1 MQRKN
6 GGFETVRNKLIRNLR
21 LYGGLYLL
29 ILPVLIYV
37 FVFSYIPMYGVTIA
51 FKDYKFIKGIAGSPW
66 ANNHGLKYFIRFLSS
81 SQFPRVMSNTVI
93 ISAMRLLISFPAPVI
108 LAILLNELR
117 SQRFKRVVQSITY
130 LPHFM
135 SWVVISALLLDIL
148 NPVNGIVNAVI
159 VALGG
164 KAISFSIEPSYF
176 RWLLVLASMWKEVGW
191 GSVVY
196 LAAITGLDLAMY
208 EAADIDGANRFQR
221 IIYITLPSIMPVVT
235 IMFIL
240 RIGNFLNAGFD
251 EIINMYNPAVYSV
264 SDIIDTYAYRV
275 GLVDMNFSYSAA
287 IGLFKNVIGAMM
299 LVITNIITR
308 STTGEG
314 VW

>member
-6 GGFETVRNKLIRNLR
+6 GGFGTVRNKLIRNLR

-164 KAISFSIEPSYF
+164 KAISFSIEPGYF

>member
-6 GGFETVRNKLIRNLR
+6 GGFGTVRNKLIRNLR

-164 KAISFSIEPSYF
+164 KAISFSIEPGYF

-208 EAADIDGANRFQR
+208 EAADIDGAKRFQR

>member
-1 MQRKN
+1 MQKKN
-6 GGFETVRNKLIRNLR
+6 GGFETARNKLVRNLR

-164 KAISFSIEPSYF
+164 KAISFSIEPGYF

>member
-6 GGFETVRNKLIRNLR
+6 GGFETARNKLVRNLR

-164 KAISFSIEPSYF
+164 KAISFSIEPGYF

>member
-1 MQRKN
+1 MQKKN
-6 GGFETVRNKLIRNLR
+6 GGFGTVRNKLIRNLR

-164 KAISFSIEPSYF
+164 KAISFSIEPGYF